1 MRCHYI
7 QSYALKIV
15 STPGQ
20 LQFSSTS
27 ISMKTTTKYI
37 NMNKKIT
44 QYVSK
49 KKIGG
54 KKPEGLNIVSI
65 LELAYEKILLTGSIW
80 SHELMHGW
88 L

>member
-7 QSYALKIV
+7 QSHALKIV
-15 STPGQ
+15 SAPWK

-27 ISMKTTTKYI
+27 ISMTITTKYI
-37 NMNKKIT
+37 NMNKT
-44 QYVSK
+44 RTEYVRK

-54 KKPEGLNIVSI
+54 KKLEGLNIAAI
-65 LELAYEKILLTGSIW
+65 LELVYEKILLTGSIQ

>member
-1 MRCHYI
+1 MSLHKITC
-7 QSYALKIV
+7 LKIV
-15 STPGQ
+15 LAPWK

-27 ISMKTTTKYI
+27 ISMTTTTKYI
-37 NMNKKIT
+37 NMNKRRT

-54 KKPEGLNIVSI
+54 KKLEGLNIAAI
-65 LELAYEKILLTGSIW
+65 LELVYEKILLIGSIW